1 MSQEQEPIAADTGS
15 EVDGVANVTGA
26 AAEPALEREKAP
38 PVESRF
44 MFVDIAALRAKQL
57 RRGALARVD
66 SENVDA
72 DGEPVGRVRV
82 YIPGGG
88 LRFVFASD
96 FGHSVDFIG
105 HVTCKTSPRVRGSA
119 VLLAPHALTD
129 LSAQHKRRLG
139 TILFPVVVNR

>member
-72 DGEPVGRVRV
+72 DGEPVAERDRKLERIAMAEVHKGLIHYDATPPPTFEEKQQAERNAAEAAA
-82 YIPGGG
+82 GG
-88 LRFVFASD
+88 AEAD
-96 FGHSVDFIG
+96 EVD
-105 HVTCKTSPRVRGSA
+105 TTEEPES
-119 VLLAPHALTD
+119 
-129 LSAQHKRRLG
+129 
-139 TILFPVVVNR
+139 

>member
-72 DGEPVGRVRV
+72 DGGPVAERDRKLERIAMAEVHEGLIHYDATPPPTFEEKQQAERNAAEAAAGGAEADEVDTTEEPE
-82 YIPGGG
+82 
-88 LRFVFASD
+88 S
-96 FGHSVDFIG
+96 
-105 HVTCKTSPRVRGSA
+105 
-119 VLLAPHALTD
+119 
-129 LSAQHKRRLG
+129 
-139 TILFPVVVNR
+139 

>member
-72 DGEPVGRVRV
+72 DGEPVAERDRKLERIAMAEVHEGLIHYDATPPPTFEEKQQAERNAAEAAA
-82 YIPGGG
+82 GG
-88 LRFVFASD
+88 AEAD
-96 FGHSVDFIG
+96 EVD
-105 HVTCKTSPRVRGSA
+105 TTEEPES
-119 VLLAPHALTD
+119 
-129 LSAQHKRRLG
+129 
-139 TILFPVVVNR
+139 

>member
-26 AAEPALEREKAP
+26 AAEPAPEREKAP

-72 DGEPVGRVRV
+72 DGEPVAERDRKLEQIAMAEVHKGLIHYDATPPPTFEEKQQAERNAAEAAA
-82 YIPGGG
+82 GG
-88 LRFVFASD
+88 AEAD
-96 FGHSVDFIG
+96 EVD
-105 HVTCKTSPRVRGSA
+105 TSEEPES
-119 VLLAPHALTD
+119 
-129 LSAQHKRRLG
+129 
-139 TILFPVVVNR
+139 

>member
-26 AAEPALEREKAP
+26 AAEPAPEREKAP

-72 DGEPVGRVRV
+72 DGEPVAERDRKLEQIAMAEVRKGLIH
-82 YIPGGG
+82 YDATPPPTFEEKQQAERNAAEAAAGG
-88 LRFVFASD
+88 AEAD
-96 FGHSVDFIG
+96 EVD
-105 HVTCKTSPRVRGSA
+105 TTEEPES
-119 VLLAPHALTD
+119 
-129 LSAQHKRRLG
+129 
-139 TILFPVVVNR
+139 